1 MILAKNI
8 TIKSE
13 SKVNDDYTFH
23 KQTYLSDKEVKVGQF
38 FVDLMKNRTKCTLEV
53 CASNEKFII
62 ELDVYN
68 NIISLLLYND
78 GKRVCLE
85 AVRISLCTNQEAWL
99 TSWSFYYR
107 SFKKIAALIQL
118 EDQAS

>member
-13 SKVNDDYTFH
+13 SKVNNDYTFQR
-23 KQTYLSDKEVKVGQF
+23 QTYLSDKEVRVGQF
-38 FVDLMKNRTKCTLEV
+38 FVDLMKNRTKCTLEA
-53 CASNEKFII
+53 CAPNEKFII

-68 NIISLLLYND
+68 NVISLLLYND
-78 GKRVCLE
+78 AGRVCLE
-85 AVRISLCTNQEAWL
+85 AVRISLCVNQAAL
-99 TSWSFYYR
+99 LSSGTFYYR